1 MAPISA
7 AQQIHQCL
15 VNDTLFPD
23 TLSQTL
29 SVDEAYDVQFKLLDL
44 RLSAGDTH
52 AGWKVGLTAKAMQEQ
67 QGVHEPCL
75 GHLVGKG
82 QLSSPARLIFDELM
96 APGFENELCMR
107 MKAPL
112 SGGDVGLDAAK
123 AAVGG
128 VAPAIEIIEK
138 RGVFKDDFP
147 LAVAGNAQ
155 QCAFVTGEFRAYDAD
170 MDLSAIQAEIVVN
183 GRSRETATGRAVLGD
198 PMQSI
203 VWLAH
208 KLSQYGR
215 GLLAGDLVMSGSFT
229 KQYDVARG
237 DKVRAEFTQLGA
249 VEVHFA

>member
-1 MAPISA
+1 MAHISA
-7 AQQIHQCL
+7 AHQIHQCL
-15 VNDTLFPD
+15 VNDSAFPD

-29 SVDEAYDVQFKLLDL
+29 SVQEAYDVQFELLDL
-44 RLSAGDTH
+44 RLSAGDIH

-75 GHLVGKG
+75 GHLVAKG

-112 SGGDVGLDAAK
+112 SGANVGLDAAK
-123 AAVGG
+123 AAIGDI
-128 VAPAIEIIEK
+128 APAMEIVEK

-147 LAVAGNAQ
+147 LAVAGNVQ
-155 QCAFVTGEFRAYDAD
+155 QRAFVTGEFQAYHPD
-170 MDLSAIQAEIVVN
+170 MDLSAIRAEIFVN
-183 GRSRETATGRAVLGD
+183 GQSREIATGQAVLGD

-203 VWLAH
+203 VWLTH

-215 GLLAGDLVMSGSFT
+215 GLQPGDLIMSGSFT
-229 KQYDVARG
+229 RQYDAAKG
-237 DKVRAEFTQLGA
+237 DRIRAEFTQLGA
-249 VEVHFA
+249 VEAHFA